1 MSSGPVGF
9 KGTSLRVD
17 GKDCGSQKRIVCG
30 TPSSVSVKSFAVSPS
45 IVFPFLSLTTT
56 VSMTICERTDIVG
69 VSFWPGTAFCPIC
82 WASAPSVAIRRI
94 VTKDRILQNLRR
106 IVVCR
111 LRIALAAAGSPK
123 RGLFKA
129 GFIAEF
135 EAGFNVVFQ
144 LVKTTWL
151 SRFVESTRRSRLY
164 RSFNRKVRAS
174 DALKVNVL
182 GPVIEFL

>member
-1 MSSGPVGF
+1 M
-9 KGTSLRVD
+9 
-17 GKDCGSQKRIVCG
+17 
-30 TPSSVSVKSFAVSPS
+30 
-45 IVFPFLSLTTT
+45 
-56 VSMTICERTDIVG
+56 
-69 VSFWPGTAFCPIC
+69 
-82 WASAPSVAIRRI
+82 
-94 VTKDRILQNLRR
+94 
-106 IVVCR
+106 VVCR

-129 GFIAEF
+129 GFMDGF

-164 RSFNRKVRAS
+164 RSFIRKVRAS

-182 GPVIEFL
+182 GPMIEFLRASPHWPARGAVYAAAFR